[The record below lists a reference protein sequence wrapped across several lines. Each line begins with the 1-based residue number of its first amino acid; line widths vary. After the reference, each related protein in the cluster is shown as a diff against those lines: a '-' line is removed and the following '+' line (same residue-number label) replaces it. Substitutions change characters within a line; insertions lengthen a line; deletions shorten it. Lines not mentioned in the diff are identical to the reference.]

1 MGNSVFFSGD
11 EPYNDSNNDDVPPCA
26 SHCVHFN
33 GAKLSFHKWEGCE
46 RKQTFLEFFLQF
58 SSIETVF
65 QVQTMILAVSGST
78 ANTADPLDG
87 NGVTPVYAGPW
98 IHQKKT
104 QILQICRT
112 NLMNGHARRNGCCQQ
127 PLSKVHPK
135 NCLFLLVLTT
145 RLILVFAGGAP
156 GIPTVTVQAVVAQ
169 LTTSTTTSTTTI
181 IIICNK
187 SSEYAVVARYWCCS
201 EQIWAQITTPYLKIG
216 QRGFWSDVKKVTRL

>member
-1 MGNSVFFSGD
+1 MSTQINSESSTLLTSSSTSTPTVLLALVELSLSVTVYPVCTSSEVQIYIRLRWMIVNPGNVMPWKWERVFFFSGD

-58 SSIETVF
+58 SLIETVF

-98 IHQKKT
+98 IHQKKN
-104 QILQICRT
+104 T
-112 NLMNGHARRNGCCQQ
+112 NTADL
-127 PLSKVHPK
+127 
-135 NCLFLLVLTT
+135 
-145 RLILVFAGGAP
+145 
-156 GIPTVTVQAVVAQ
+156 
-169 LTTSTTTSTTTI
+169 
-181 IIICNK
+181 
-187 SSEYAVVARYWCCS
+187 
-201 EQIWAQITTPYLKIG
+201 
-216 QRGFWSDVKKVTRL
+216 

>member
-1 MGNSVFFSGD
+1 MWCPGNGKECFSSGD

-98 IHQKKT
+98 IHQKNT
-104 QILQICRT
+104 QILQICRKK
-112 NLMNGHARRNGCCQQ
+112 LMNRQAR
-127 PLSKVHPK
+127 KVHPK
-135 NCLFLLVLTT
+135 KLSISSCFDDPTPIGFCRRCTGHPNSDS
-145 RLILVFAGGAP
+145 AGCGCPADN
-156 GIPTVTVQAVVAQ
+156 QHNHKYNNNHHH
-169 LTTSTTTSTTTI
+169 L
-181 IIICNK
+181 
-187 SSEYAVVARYWCCS
+187 
-201 EQIWAQITTPYLKIG
+201 
-216 QRGFWSDVKKVTRL
+216 